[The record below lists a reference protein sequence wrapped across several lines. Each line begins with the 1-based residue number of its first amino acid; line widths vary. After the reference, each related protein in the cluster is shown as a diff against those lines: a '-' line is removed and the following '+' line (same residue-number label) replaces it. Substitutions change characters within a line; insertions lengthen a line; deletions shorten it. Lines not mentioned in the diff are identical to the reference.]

1 MRLFE
6 NVVNVHVDVDY
17 NQRQISFYSN
27 PVITLDWAAALFP
40 PGGDPRRWECLCN
53 QFERYS

>member
-6 NVVNVHVDVDY
+6 NVVNVYVDVDY
-17 NQRQISFYSN
+17 HQRQISFYSN

-40 PGGDPRRWECLCN
+40 PGADGNAFAINSSAIRKG
-53 QFERYS
+53 